1 MDLVPILGG
10 SLLELLEPH
19 QVERQVERLQRF
31 VEVVVEPG
39 MVVEAVDIG
48 TFLGGQAGTQLLEH
62 WVEVEDSIGLGEVV
76 EIRLK
81 EHIINSMFVR
91 HTILKVKFLSK
102 NSILTKPQHFHE
114 LFTQF
119 F

>member
-1 MDLVPILGG
+1 MDLVPISGG
-10 SLLELLEPH
+10 SLLELLEPR

-39 MVVEAVDIG
+39 MVVEAVDVG
-48 TFLGGQAGTQLLEH
+48 TFLGGQAGMQLLEH

-91 HTILKVKFLSK
+91 IVEDTYLRCFEASK
-102 NSILTKPQHFHE
+102 ARSGIAYDHSFHP
-114 LFTQF
+114 
-119 F
+119 